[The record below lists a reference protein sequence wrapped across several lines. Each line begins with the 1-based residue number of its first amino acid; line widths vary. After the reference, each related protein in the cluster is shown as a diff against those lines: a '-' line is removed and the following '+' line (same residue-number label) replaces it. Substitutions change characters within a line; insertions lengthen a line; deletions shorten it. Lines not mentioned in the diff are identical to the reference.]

1 MNDPRMTV
9 WKLIVSVTLTALTVL
24 PGHAEDT
31 APVLA
36 ERYAPGSIDTVEK
49 ATAALEDV
57 TSARAEVDQFYADQ
71 RVACYDKF
79 FASACLDDV
88 RKRRR
93 VAQSSL
99 RKIEVEA
106 NALLRKEK
114 AAERDRALAERD
126 LKAKQQ
132 PGGRSLPIS
141 GTARERAPDAPASPE
156 PPTEPKP

>member
-1 MNDPRMTV
+1 MTV
-9 WKLIVSVTLTALTVL
+9 WKLIVSVALTALMAL
-24 PGHAEDT
+24 PGYAED
-31 APVLA
+31 AAKVLA
-36 ERYAPGSIDTVEK
+36 ERYAPGSIDNVEK
-49 ATAALEDV
+49 ANAALEEI
-57 TSARAEVDQFYADQ
+57 TGARAEVDQFYSDQ

-93 VAQSSL
+93 AAQSSL

-114 AAERDRALAERD
+114 AADRDRALAERD

-156 PPTEPKP
+156 PPSDNKP